1 MSLWLCYVGSDDS
14 DDSDDGVYDGC
25 VCVVEMV
32 YKLA

>member
-1 MSLWLCYVGSDDS
+1 MSLWLCYVGS